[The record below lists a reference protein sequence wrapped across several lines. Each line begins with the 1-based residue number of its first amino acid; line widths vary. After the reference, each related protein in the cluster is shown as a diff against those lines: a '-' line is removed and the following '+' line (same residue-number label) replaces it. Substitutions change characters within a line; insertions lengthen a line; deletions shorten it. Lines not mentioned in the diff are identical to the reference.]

1 MSQPLWTPSQDRIDA
16 SEIARFNAALMA
28 LEGEVFESGAELRD
42 WAGAN
47 REAFWSA
54 IWDVYGVIGDKGEAP
69 FISGEGML
77 GERFFPGARLNFAE
91 NLLRMGSDRDP
102 EAEALVFRGEDKAE
116 ARWTWGALEAH
127 VSRLQQAL
135 AAAGVKPGDRVAGLL
150 PNRPEAIAAMLAAV
164 SLGAT
169 WSSASPDFGTRAV
182 LDRFAQI
189 EPKILFTTD
198 GYWYNGKRI
207 EIADK
212 LGEIQSGLPSVTRT
226 VVIDYLGAA
235 EAVAAGLENAQSLAA
250 FESPFDPAP
259 LTFERLPF
267 DHPLYI
273 LFSSGT
279 TGAPKCIV
287 HRAGGV
293 LLQHVKE
300 LALHGDIKPGDRVFY
315 FTTLGWMM
323 WNWLA
328 SVLARGATAMLFDGS
343 PFAPGPRVLW
353 DYAEAERFTHFGTS
367 AKYIDSL
374 RKTGLEPMQSH
385 DLSALR
391 TVFSTGSPL
400 LEQGFAYVYGSVKAD
415 VHLASISGGTDI
427 VSCFVGGDP
436 TAPVWSGEIQG
447 AGFAMAADVWTAP
460 DTPAAPGE
468 KGELV
473 CTAAFPS
480 MPLGFWGDDDGS
492 RYRAAYFDLFPGVWC
507 QGDYAERTETGGF
520 IIHGRSDATLNPGGV
535 RIGTAEIYAE
545 VEKFA
550 EVRESVVI
558 GHDAGGDQ
566 RVVLFVV
573 MAEGQAL
580 TDDLKARIKA
590 GIRAGSSPRHVPA
603 DILEVPDIPRTK
615 SGKISEL
622 AVKDVVHGRQ
632 VKNMGALDNPEALDA
647 FPNLSDDP
655 TAS

>member
-1 MSQPLWTPSQDRIDA
+1 MPTPLWTPSQKRIDE
-16 SEIARFNAALMA
+16 SEIARFNAWAAETGRASL
-28 LEGEVFESGAELRD
+28 SGGQELRE
-42 WAGAN
+42 WSLSN
-47 REAFWSA
+47 PEAFWEA
-54 IWDVYGVIGDKGEAP
+54 IWDFFGLIGDKGAAP
-69 FISGEGML
+69 YIEGTTIL
-77 GERFFPGARLNFAE
+77 ETHFFPRAELNFAE
-91 NLLRMGSDRDP
+91 NLLFACPGGDTD
-102 EAEALVFRGEDKAE
+102 EALVFRGEDKAE
-116 ARWTWGALEAH
+116 IRWTRGQLLAE

-135 AAAGVKPGDRVAGLL
+135 AAAGVGKGDRVAGLL

-189 EPKILFTTD
+189 EPKVFFTTD

-207 EIADK
+207 EIAGK
-212 LGEIQSGLPSVTRT
+212 LAEVLDGLPSVGQT
-226 VVIDYLGAA
+226 VVIDYLGEA
-235 EAVAAGLENAQSLAA
+235 ESVAAGLPNAVSYAGFQSAYEAGEIA
-250 FESPFDPAP
+250 F
-259 LTFERLPF
+259 TRVPF

-287 HRAGGV
+287 HRTGGV

-300 LALHGDIKPGDRVFY
+300 LGLHGDVKPGDRLFY

-323 WNWLA
+323 WNWLV
-328 SVLARGATAMLFDGS
+328 SGLARGATLMLFDGS
-343 PFAPGPRVLW
+343 PFAPDADVLW
-353 DYAEAERFTHFGTS
+353 KYAEDEHFTHFGTS

-374 RKTGLEPMQSH
+374 RKTGLKPGAAH
-385 DLSALR
+385 DLTALR
-391 TVFSTGSPL
+391 AVFSTGSPL
-400 LEQGFAYVYGSVKAD
+400 LDHGFEYVYADVKAD

-436 TAPVWSGEIQG
+436 TAPVHAGEIQG
-447 AGFAMAADVWTAP
+447 GGFGMDVDVWSAP
-460 DTPAAPGE
+460 DTPAPPGE

-473 CTAAFPS
+473 CTQAFPV
-480 MPLGFWGDDDGS
+480 MPLGFWGDETGE
-492 RYRAAYFDLFPGVWC
+492 RYKDAYFSEFEGVWC
-507 QGDYAERTETGGF
+507 QGDYAERTESGGF

-550 EVRESVVI
+550 EIRESIVV

-566 RVVLFVV
+566 RVILFV
-573 MAEGQAL
+573 AL
-580 TDDLKARIKA
+580 QPDAVLDEDLVKRIKTA
-590 GIRAGSSPRHVPA
+590 IRAGSSPRHVPA
-603 DILEVPDIPRTK
+603 EIIEVSDIPRTK

-622 AVKDVVHGRQ
+622 AVKDIVHGRK
-632 VKNMGALDNPEALDA
+632 VKNVGALDNPEALSL
-647 FPNLSDDP
+647 FPDLSAKD
-655 TAS
+655 